1 MTIRAQLLCT
11 WAGVASV
18 VIFFIGFWPLAQFFP
33 PLSPALSA
41 HEIAALY
48 VPHAVGIKLGAIC
61 FLYSASL
68 LVLFYSAIS
77 VQLRRIEQ
85 DFGVL
90 SISQIAL
97 GVLAVVPFICSAV
110 AYCVATFR
118 ADREP
123 SEILLLS
130 DFAWVMLF
138 MVAPPAMFQFFV
150 IGYGILSDKTTPPIL
165 PRWLGY
171 FTWWAAIV
179 GVPGVVIVFFKG
191 GPFAWSGLF
200 GFYIPAAAFG
210 IWTIIT
216 ALAIRKAILSQVSG
230 GIPTAVP

>member
-1 MTIRAQLLCT
+1 MTIRGQLLCT

-41 HEIAALY
+41 REIAALY
-48 VPHAVGIKLGAIC
+48 IPHAVGIKLGVIC

-77 VQLRRIEQ
+77 VQLRRIERE
-85 DFGVL
+85 FGVL

-97 GVLAVVPFICSAV
+97 GVLAVVPFICATV
-110 AYCVATFR
+110 AYAVATFR
-118 ADREP
+118 ADRDP

-130 DFAWVMLF
+130 DFGWIMLF
-138 MVAPPAMFQFFV
+138 MVAPPAMFQFFI

-216 ALAIRKAILSQVSG
+216 ALALRKAILSEARDA
-230 GIPTAVP
+230 IPAAVR